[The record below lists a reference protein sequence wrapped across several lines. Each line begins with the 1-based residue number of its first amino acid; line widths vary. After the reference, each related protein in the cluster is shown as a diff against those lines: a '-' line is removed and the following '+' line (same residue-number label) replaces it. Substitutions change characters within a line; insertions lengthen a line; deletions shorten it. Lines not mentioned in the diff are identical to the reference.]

1 MDKIVDLIASMV
13 SPGKTWGCFFRK
25 TLSTLL
31 VASIGAYGFNTY
43 QRLERSH
50 WEDLP
55 LHTAVKEGDI
65 EERVSKYLQMLVTAD
80 ASLKSVWL
88 YSWPDAR
95 TLIAVSH
102 AGNHA
107 DPLPLGY
114 FLRSDSTVVGE
125 LAMGQ
130 CSCLKRPH
138 KKLLACPIIA
148 ENDSWGAIIF
158 EHEIGTDRPDNY
170 KAVYVALSHKL
181 ANIIYNNHD

>member
-25 TLSTLL
+25 TLSTIL

-55 LHTAVKEGDI
+55 LHTAVTEGDI
-65 EERVSKYLQMLVTAD
+65 EERVSKYLQLLVSAD
-80 ASLKSVWL
+80 GSLKSVWL

-95 TLIAVSH
+95 TLIAVAH
-102 AGNHA
+102 AGNHTN
-107 DPLPLGY
+107 PLPLGY
-114 FLRSDSTVVGE
+114 FLRSDANLVGE
-125 LAMGQ
+125 LVMEQ
-130 CSCLKRPH
+130 CACLDRPG

-148 ENDSWGAIIF
+148 ENDTWGVLLF
-158 EHEIGTDRPDNY
+158 EHEIGTDRPDGY
-170 KAVYVALSHKL
+170 KSVYVALAHKL
-181 ANIIYNNHD
+181 ANLIYHNHD

>member
-13 SPGKTWGCFFRK
+13 SPGKSWGCFFRK
-25 TLSTLL
+25 TLSTIL
-31 VASIGAYGFNTY
+31 VASIGAYGYTTY

-55 LHTAVKEGDI
+55 LHTAVNEGDI
-65 EERVSKYLQMLVTAD
+65 EDRVKKYLQILVSAD
-80 ASLKSVWL
+80 PSLKSVWL

-95 TLIAVSH
+95 TLIAVAH
-102 AGNHA
+102 AGTHR

-114 FLRSDSTVVGE
+114 FLRSDADLVGQLVME
-125 LAMGQ
+125 Q
-130 CSCLKRPH
+130 CACLKRPD

-148 ENDSWGAIIF
+148 ENDAWGVLVF
-158 EHEIGTDRPDNY
+158 EHTVGTDRPSNY